1 MNKSFWLEF
10 IRTGVLCFIM
20 CHRPKFILSVFGI
33 KALQAYHA
41 FLNTR
46 TPDNLGYQPLLVEQY
61 DTNLWG

>member
-1 MNKSFWLEF
+1 
-10 IRTGVLCFIM
+10 M